1 MYFLIKLLSHYGTS
15 KRDTKIDGTVIEAL
29 PNTQFRV
36 KLPDDKVI
44 LAHLA
49 GRMRLNRIR
58 VMPGDRVT
66 IELTPYDDSKG
77 RIVYRNK

>member
-1 MYFLIKLLSHYGTS
+1 MAPQSETQKVN
-15 KRDTKIDGTVIEAL
+15 GTVLEAL

-36 KLPDDKVI
+36 ELENGKTI

-58 VMPGDRVT
+58 VMPGDQVQL
-66 IELTPYDDSKG
+66 EMTPYDDSKG
-77 RIVYRNK
+77 RIIYRNK

>member
-1 MYFLIKLLSHYGTS
+1 MAPQSETQ
-15 KRDTKIDGTVIEAL
+15 KIDGIVVEAL

-44 LAHLA
+44 IAHLA

>member
-1 MYFLIKLLSHYGTS
+1 MAPQSENQ
-15 KRDTKIDGTVIEAL
+15 KIDGIVTEAL

-36 KLPDDKVI
+36 LLDNEKEV

-66 IELTPYDDSKG
+66 VEMTPYDDSKG

>member
-1 MYFLIKLLSHYGTS
+1 MAPQSDNNVKTLK
-15 KRDTKIDGTVIEAL
+15 GTVIEAL

-36 KLPDDKVI
+36 ELEDGGI
-44 LAHLA
+44 LIAHLA

-58 VMPGDRVT
+58 VMPGDQVSV
-66 IELTPYDDSKG
+66 EVTPYDNTKG